1 MRPASES
8 VSRAATDS
16 SEDLNASQ
24 PRLLVVDDDATI
36 REVLT
41 DLLVEMGCA
50 PETAVDG
57 VEAVEKAIKG
67 QFDLILLDLMLPKM
81 SGQDTFETL
90 KSIDDSIPIIIIT
103 GYGSIESAV
112 EFFKNGAVDYLTKPV
127 NFEEFRF
134 RINRALEEKRLK
146 EAAITDLKTQLFN
159 HSYFVKR
166 LKEEFGRAERYGHDI
181 SLIMLDLD
189 NFKHYNDCFGH
200 LAGDDVLREI
210 GKLLKKLVRDCDIPC
225 RFGGEEF
232 SIILPE
238 TDSPGAMKVA
248 ERIRTHIERGTFNED
263 SIAGRQKVTVSI
275 GVATFSPS
283 KRGSNGCDMT
293 LLIDKAD
300 KALYEAKRTGKNRIC
315 TVEISAASVADIK
328 EMGQAS
334 TADA

>member
-1 MRPASES
+1 MSPASES
-8 VSRAATDS
+8 DSRTAADS
-16 SEDLNASQ
+16 SEGLNASQ
-24 PRLLVVDDDATI
+24 PRLLVVDDDAII
-36 REVLT
+36 REVLS
-41 DLLVEMGCA
+41 DLLVEMGCV

-90 KSIDDSIPIIIIT
+90 KSLDDSIPIIIIT
-103 GYGSIESAV
+103 GYGSVESAV

-159 HSYFVKR
+159 HAYFGKR
-166 LKEEFGRAERYGHDI
+166 LKEEFGRAERYGHNI

-189 NFKHYNDCFGH
+189 NFKRYNDRFGH

-210 GKLLKKLVRDCDIPC
+210 GTLLKKLVRDCDIPC

-238 TDSPGAMKVA
+238 TGSSGAMKVA
-248 ERIRTHIERGTFNED
+248 ERVREHIEQGKFND
-263 SIAGRQKVTVSI
+263 DLIAGHQKVTASA
-275 GVATFSPS
+275 GVATFSPGE
-283 KRGSNGCDMT
+283 RGRNGCDVT

-315 TVEISAASVADIK
+315 TVEISAAGVTDTQKS
-328 EMGQAS
+328 GQISA
-334 TADA
+334 ADA